1 MPWGMRGEKILRGS
15 TLVYHSVAAC
25 NGGQPEG
32 VHIPRAPGRTFRAA
46 SQGGLQP
53 VAAPLSEK
61 LWRVLFPIVA
71 LFGCIL

>member
-1 MPWGMRGEKILRGS
+1 MPGGMRGEKIRGS
-15 TLVYHSVAAC
+15 TLVYHSMGPFTQGRA
-25 NGGQPEG
+25 EG
-32 VHIPRAPGRTFRAA
+32 ICIPRAPGRTFRAA

-71 LFGCIL
+71 LFDCIL